1 MLFRTRLLILRL
13 VRESFIAVKYLVWL
27 LAVGLLAIVA
37 LTMAGYCLWLTT
49 TSLSYA
55 CVNTVENE
63 LLLSLG
69 VFLLASAG
77 SVVII
82 MRWVRS
88 KQSRPSSKTT
98 RTPK

>member
-1 MLFRTRLLILRL
+1 MELEIDCRLQSNSRQTEPF
-13 VRESFIAVKYLVWL
+13 VAVKYLVWL
-27 LAVGLLAIVA
+27 LVVGLLGVVA
-37 LTMAGYCLWLTT
+37 LIMAGYCLWLTT

-55 CVNTVENE
+55 RVNTVENE

-88 KQSRPSSKTT
+88 KQSRPSSKTS
-98 RTPK
+98 

>member
-1 MLFRTRLLILRL
+1 
-13 VRESFIAVKYLVWL
+13 VKYLVWL
-27 LAVGLLAIVA
+27 LAVGLLGIVA
-37 LTMAGYCLWLTT
+37 LIMTGYCLWLTT

-55 CVNTVENE
+55 RVNTVENE

-69 VFLLASAG
+69 VFLVALAS

-88 KQSRPSSKTT
+88 RQRGLVRKQREP
-98 RTPK
+98 RNDV

>member
-1 MLFRTRLLILRL
+1 M
-13 VRESFIAVKYLVWL
+13 KYLVWL
-27 LAVGLLAIVA
+27 LAVGLLGVVA
-37 LTMAGYCLWLTT
+37 LIMAGYCLWLTT

-55 CVNTVENE
+55 RVNTVENE

-69 VFLLASAG
+69 VFLVALAS

-88 KQSRPSSKTT
+88 RQRGLVRKQREP
-98 RTPK
+98 RNDV

>member
-1 MLFRTRLLILRL
+1 MPSAARL
-13 VRESFIAVKYLVWL
+13 SFVSLDRIVVAVKYLVWL

-82 MRWVRS
+82 MRWVQS
-88 KQSRPSSKTT
+88 KQSRSSSKTT
-98 RTPK
+98 

>member
-1 MLFRTRLLILRL
+1 M
-13 VRESFIAVKYLVWL
+13 KYLVWL
-27 LAVGLLAIVA
+27 LVVGLLAVVA
-37 LTMAGYCLWLTT
+37 LIMAFYCLWLTT

-55 CVNTVENE
+55 RVNTVENE

-69 VFLLASAG
+69 VFLLALAS

-98 RTPK
+98 